1 MENGNMQWHW
11 TGKFFYKEGVTF
23 IEFTEAVTAKKL
35 VMKPFVG
42 MYLKKQQAKYIQDLR
57 EALGAK
63 R

>member
-1 MENGNMQWHW
+1 MKQKKPFGLL
-11 TGKFFYKEGVTF
+11 
-23 IEFTEAVTAKKL
+23 EFTEAVTAKKL